1 MAEEEVI
8 EESEGGGGGKS
19 KLIIIIVVA
28 LLLIVGIAVGAMM
41 FLGGGE
47 EPAEPGAEGE
57 NKEQASQMEEEISNL
72 SQKEEV
78 KLENPVFT
86 PPKSYTVNLR
96 DGKHYLQIELSAAM
110 EDPNALMFLA
120 GREPMIDDMII
131 SMLQD
136 LTTEDL
142 RSRGGMELL
151 KRELFKKVNGMFTQE
166 YIEMSESKDRTPVK
180 KVLITKFILN

>member
-8 EESEGGGGGKS
+8 EESEGGGGGGKT

-28 LLLIVGIAVGAMM
+28 LLLIVGIAVGTKM

-47 EPAEPGAEGE
+47 EAEPGAEGE

-78 KLENPVFT
+78 KMANPVFT

-96 DGKHYLQIELSAAM
+96 DGKHFLQIELSAAM
-110 EDPNALMFLA
+110 EDPNALLFLA